1 MILSPLIE
9 GFARAHDMAFERQES
24 SPGQVTWALRD
35 STGSVETGR
44 SDMSLTNSVEGFA
57 DLLANQ
63 ADIALSTRPLSQ
75 DELALARDA
84 GLGQQTNRRA
94 ELWVRSN

>member
-1 MILSPLIE
+1 
-9 GFARAHDMAFERQES
+9 MAFERQEG
-24 SPGQVTWALRD
+24 SPGQVTYVLPD
-35 STGSVETGR
+35 STGSAETGR
-44 SDMSLTNSVEGFA
+44 SEMSLTNSVEGFA

-63 ADIALSTRPLSQ
+63 TDIALTMRPLSQ

-94 ELWVRSN
+94 ELWVRSD

>member
-1 MILSPLIE
+1 
-9 GFARAHDMAFERQES
+9 
-24 SPGQVTWALRD
+24 
-35 STGSVETGR
+35 
-44 SDMSLTNSVEGFA
+44 MSLTNSVEGFA

-63 ADIALSTRPLSQ
+63 TDIALSTRPLSQ

-94 ELWVRSN
+94 ELWVRSD